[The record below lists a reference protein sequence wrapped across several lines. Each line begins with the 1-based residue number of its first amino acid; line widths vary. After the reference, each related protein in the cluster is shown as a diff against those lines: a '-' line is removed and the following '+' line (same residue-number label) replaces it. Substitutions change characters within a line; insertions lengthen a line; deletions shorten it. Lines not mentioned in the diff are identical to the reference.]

1 MSGRHSKQ
9 DHEQP
14 EDLRPDADA
23 RHAPN
28 VPEGR
33 KKQLDHEHGG
43 GEGGGRPKTS
53 NAPEGGRTGSES
65 GGGKDGN
72 A

>member
-33 KKQLDHEHGG
+33 KKQLDHEQGG
-43 GEGGGRPKTS
+43 GSPKAAS
-53 NAPEGGRTGSES
+53 GEDRGRTGSES